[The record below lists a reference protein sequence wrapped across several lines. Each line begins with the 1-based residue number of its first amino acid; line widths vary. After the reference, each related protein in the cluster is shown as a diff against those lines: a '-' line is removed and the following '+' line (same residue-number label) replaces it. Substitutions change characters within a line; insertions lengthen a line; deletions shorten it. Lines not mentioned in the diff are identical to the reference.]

1 MVLLSLLTVNSYASS
16 MSLSVSLADPAWDG
30 KNVPVGQQC
39 KKFGGEG
46 STPFL
51 NVNQIPSGTN
61 AIIMEYSDRTHR
73 PMDCGGHGKFGY
85 RILPGSSSVKVPSV
99 AGHTFDL
106 PQGFFLI
113 EAHRAPRW
121 DREGAYLS
129 PCSGGKGNDYY
140 VTVKA
145 VKEVDDDVREVLA
158 ETEVLLGRY

>member
-106 PQGFFLI
+106 PQGFYLTPPLKCAQTNTISYLRQNSFL
-113 EAHRAPRW
+113 
-121 DREGAYLS
+121 LVS
-129 PCSGGKGNDYY
+129 PQKHFSFG
-140 VTVKA
+140 
-145 VKEVDDDVREVLA
+145 
-158 ETEVLLGRY
+158 